1 MARSA
6 CLLVGYDARMLR
18 RATTAPTHET
28 AQLAPE
34 PHFSAYHHLI
44 YAVAIFMR
52 SRPQI
57 SGDQWFALGDA
68 IHNVPEFLIRHDGY
82 RQYAARHGTTAD
94 AEFRLLFLE
103 PYDRRW
109 VRSDD
114 DFSLL
119 RALDDGYRRFA
130 EAGAPA
136 VTPTSPKRW
145 WQLWR

>member
-1 MARSA
+1 MASSA
-6 CLLVGYDARMLR
+6 RLIVWYDARMLR
-18 RATTAPTHET
+18 HATTAPTHEV
-28 AQLAPE
+28 ARLAPE

-68 IHNVPEFLIRHDGY
+68 IHNVPEFLTRHDGY
-82 RQYAARHGTTAD
+82 RRHAALNGTTAD
-94 AEFRLLFLE
+94 AEFRRLFLE

-109 VRSDD
+109 VKSDD

-119 RALDDGYRRFA
+119 RALDDG
-130 EAGAPA
+130 
-136 VTPTSPKRW
+136 
-145 WQLWR
+145 